1 MTVTLR
7 RERSEPRRAT
17 AAAVLLACRTASAV
31 HPSRAAQARGRLRMT
46 GYSQRAHDRH
56 PEARAKRAS
65 KGDGRCGAALRV
77 APPRPSILRGPQARG
92 RLRMTGHTVVA
103 VTLDQAF
110 SCRAMNAFAVSRA
123 LS

>member
-7 RERSEPRRAT
+7 RERSEPLRAT
-17 AAAVLLACRTASAV
+17 AAAVLLACRAAAAV

-56 PEARAKRAS
+56 PESRAKRAS
-65 KGDGRCGAALRV
+65 KGDGRCGAACVSRRLGRASV
-77 APPRPSILRGPQARG
+77 EGRANARPPQDDGTQR
-92 RLRMTGHTVVA
+92 VA

-110 SCRAMNAFAVSRA
+110 
-123 LS
+123 